1 MISLRRWKIGFYLA
15 EYPSAVGKDSIAD
28 GEESPVARAVEG
40 FDGRTSSDDGAIDES
55 QLLLGQRKGPFNWSK
70 KSMKNYLS
78 IFLLF
83 GALFSTSLLS
93 AQKPAVPFPTAL
105 SESLYTN
112 RDSMTYYASLSDQGD
127 ARGQFVMA
135 SSYFYALG
143 RPVPDGVPRIYTRV
157 EALSLLRQ
165 SAKQGYEPALN
176 LERCILMFCS
186 EEEVKAAGYELP
198 KGESKGAPKKQ

>member
-1 MISLRRWKIGFYLA
+1 
-15 EYPSAVGKDSIAD
+15 
-28 GEESPVARAVEG
+28 
-40 FDGRTSSDDGAIDES
+40 
-55 QLLLGQRKGPFNWSK
+55 
-70 KSMKNYLS
+70 MKNYLH
-78 IFLLF
+78 IFLLV
-83 GALFSTSLLS
+83 GALFSTSVLL
-93 AQKPAVPFPTAL
+93 AQQPAAPFPTAL
-105 SESLYTN
+105 SKSLYTN

-165 SAKQGYEPALN
+165 SAKQGYEPATN

-186 EEEVKAAGYELP
+186 AEEIEAAGYELP
-198 KGESKGAPKKQ
+198 KGETNGTPKKQ